1 MKGRYNKK
9 YRNLKTGRTLDNIA
23 EILNDEYLYQYYDR
37 LKRIALNRFEWLNLP
52 ETCNERMLEE
62 TLFEHGLVG
71 FINDKNLGI
80 IHGKATGNGKINF
93 YGDYTGYM
101 LIGANADNIKVNS
114 IDDIVLCRNTQDGR
128 SISDVLMYYANK
140 LAMIERTIDININ
153 AQKTPVLIT
162 GTENNMDSLK
172 ELYQKYNG
180 SHPVI
185 YANESFNAD
194 MFNVLSTEAPYI
206 VDKLR
211 QEKRDIWNEC
221 LTFLGVSNVDI
232 NKKERLITDEAE
244 SNNEIIA
251 IGIDLFYK
259 WRVEAVNEL
268 NKKFDL
274 NVEVKVRNS
283 LQSVY
288 EEKEKEDNSWNME
301 DIQ

>member
-1 MKGRYNKK
+1 MKGRYNSK

>member
-1 MKGRYNKK
+1 MKGRYKSK
-9 YRNLKTGRTLDNIA
+9 YRDLKTGKTLDNIA
-23 EILNDEYLYQYYDR
+23 EVLNDEYLYQYYDR

-62 TLFEHGLVG
+62 TLFEHGLIG

-101 LIGANADNIKVNS
+101 LIGANADNIKVDS
-114 IDDIVLCRNTQDGR
+114 IDDIVLCRNTQDQR

-194 MFNVLSTEAPYI
+194 MFNVLSTQAPYI

-244 SNNEIIA
+244 SNNEVIA
-251 IGIDLFYK
+251 IGVDLFYK

-268 NKKFDL
+268 NKKFNL

-288 EEKEKEDNSWNME
+288 EEKEREGSSWNMA

>member
-9 YRNLKTGRTLDNIA
+9 YRNLKTGKTLDNIA
-23 EILNDEYLYQYYDR
+23 ELLNDEYLYQYYDR

-101 LIGANADNIKVNS
+101 IIGSNADNIKVNS
-114 IDDIVLCRNTQDGR
+114 VDDIVLCRNTQDQR

-140 LAMIERTIDININ
+140 LALIERTIDININ

-162 GTENNMDSLK
+162 GSENNMDSLK

-244 SNNEIIA
+244 SNNEVIA

-288 EEKEKEDNSWNME
+288 EEKEKEDNSWSME

>member
-1 MKGRYNKK
+1 MKGRYNSK
-9 YRNLKTGRTLDNIA
+9 YRNLKTGKTLDNFA
-23 EILNDEYLYQYYDR
+23 EVLNKEYLYQYYDR
-37 LKRIALNRFEWLNLP
+37 LKRIALNRFEWINLP

-101 LIGANADNIKVNS
+101 LIGANADNIKVDS
-114 IDDIVLCRNTQDGR
+114 IDDIVLCRNTQDQR

-140 LAMIERTIDININ
+140 LALIERTIDININ

-211 QEKRDIWNEC
+211 QEKRDVWNEC

-244 SNNEIIA
+244 SNNEVIA
-251 IGIDLFYK
+251 IGVDLFYK
-259 WRVEAVNEL
+259 WRVEAVQEL
-268 NKKFDL
+268 NKKFNL

-283 LQSVY
+283 LESVY
-288 EEKEKEDNSWNME
+288 EEKEKEDSSWNME

>member
-9 YRNLKTGRTLDNIA
+9 YRDLKTGRTLDNIA
-23 EILNDEYLYQYYDR
+23 EILNDEYLFQYYDR

-101 LIGANADNIKVNS
+101 LIGANADNIKVDS
-114 IDDIVLCRNTQDGR
+114 IDDIVLCRNTQDQR
-128 SISDVLMYYANK
+128 SISDILLYYANK
-140 LAMIERTIDININ
+140 LALIERTIDININ

-194 MFNVLSTEAPYI
+194 MFNVLSTQAPYI

-244 SNNEIIA
+244 SNNEVIA
-251 IGIDLFYK
+251 IGVDLFYK

-268 NKKFDL
+268 NKKFNL

-283 LQSVY
+283 LESVY
-288 EEKEKEDNSWNME
+288 EEKEKEGNSWNME

>member
-1 MKGRYNKK
+1 MKGKRKSS
-9 YRNLKTGRTLDNIA
+9 YRDLKTGRTLDNIA

-52 ETCNERMLEE
+52 ETCNERMIEE
-62 TLFEHGLVG
+62 TLFEHGLIG

-93 YGDYTGYM
+93 YGEYTGYM

-128 SISDVLMYYANK
+128 SISDILLYYANK

-194 MFNVLSTEAPYI
+194 MFNVLSTQAPYI

-244 SNNEIIA
+244 SNNEVIA

-259 WRVEAVNEL
+259 WRVEAANEL

-288 EEKEKEDNSWNME
+288 EEKEDNSWNME